1 MVNRMPTVKKK
12 YLTDEAGK
20 RVGVIVD
27 LKTFERIED
36 ELDELA
42 CIRAYDKAK
51 PEAGAAVQRG
61 DYVTL
66 EEYLAKRKSKKR
78 VRRSSGNR

>member
-1 MVNRMPTVKKK
+1 MPTVKKK

-27 LKTFERIED
+27 IDTFERIEN

-51 PEAGAAVQRG
+51 PEGDAAVQRG
-61 DYVTL
+61 EYVTL

-78 VRRSSGNR
+78 VKRSSRNR